1 MTLVVTPPKSYK
13 DLVNIPQTQLL
24 IDGDFQASHS
34 GKTFASINP
43 VTEEVIAHV
52 AEGDKVDIDLAVA
65 AAVRALE
72 DGPWSRMDARERGRL
87 MMKWA
92 DLIDEN
98 QQAMARLE
106 VLDNGKPIVEAL
118 GYDIPSAAATI
129 RYFAGWADKIEGK
142 TIPISGPYFT
152 HTRREPVGV
161 CGLII
166 PWNFPLAM
174 AAWKLGPALAAG
186 CTTILKPAEQ
196 TPLTALWAGELALQA
211 GIPPG
216 VVNVVPGYG
225 ETAGAA
231 LVKHPDVNKIAFTGE
246 HTTGQII
253 KAATTD
259 SMKRMTFELG
269 GKSPNIV
276 FDDANLDEAVEGAFG
291 AIFLNQGQNCCAG
304 SRAYVH
310 EAIYAEFVQKL
321 AEMASKRVI
330 GDPFDAQ
337 TEHGPQIDQAQ
348 FDKIMRYIE
357 LGKQQGAQCI
367 TGGKR
372 VFDRGFFIEP
382 TVFGEVTDD
391 MVIATDE
398 IFGPVLS
405 ILRFRTTEEVIRRA
419 NDNQFGLASAVW
431 TQDIDKAYTVTEGLK
446 AGTVW
451 INCYNIVDPAAP
463 FGGYKMSGLGRELG
477 EQALD
482 AYTETKTVTQLTR
495 IFDQYP
501 G

>member
-1 MTLVVTPPKSYK
+1 MSKVAGLPESYK
-13 DLVNIPQTQLL
+13 NLIKVPQTGLL
-24 IDGDFQASHS
+24 IDGDFRDSQS
-34 GKTFASINP
+34 GKTFDSINP
-43 VTEEVIAHV
+43 VTEEVIASI
-52 AEGDKVDIDLAVA
+52 AEGDAPDIDLAVKA
-65 AAVRALE
+65 ATRALE
-72 DGPWSRMDARERGRL
+72 EGPWGKMDARERGRL

-92 DLIDEN
+92 DLIDLN
-98 QQAMARLE
+98 QVAMARLE
-106 VLDNGKPIVEAL
+106 VLDNGKPITEAL

-129 RYFAGWADKIEGK
+129 RYFAGWADKLEGK
-142 TIPISGPYFT
+142 TIPVSGPYFT

-216 VVNVVPGYG
+216 VINIVPGYG

-231 LVKHPDVNKIAFTGE
+231 LVVHPGVHKIAFTGE
-246 HTTGQII
+246 HTTGRII
-253 KAATTD
+253 KAATIDT
-259 SMKRMTFELG
+259 MKRITFELG
-269 GKSPNIV
+269 GKSPNII

-304 SRAYVH
+304 TRAFVH
-310 EAIYAEFVQKL
+310 EDIYTEFVQKI
-321 AEMASKRVI
+321 ADKASQRVI
-330 GDPFDAQ
+330 GDPFDAA

-348 FDKIMRYIE
+348 FDKIMHYIK
-357 LGKQQGAQCI
+357 LGKQQGANCVS
-367 TGGKR
+367 GGER
-372 VFDRGFFIEP
+372 VFDRGYFIRP
-382 TVFGEVTDD
+382 TVFSEVDD
-391 MVIATDE
+391 AMAIATDE

-405 ILRFRTTEEVIRRA
+405 ILKFSSTDEVITRA
-419 NDNQFGLASAVW
+419 NDSQFGLASAVW

-482 AYTETKTVTQLTR
+482 AYTETKSVTQLR
-495 IFDQYP
+495 R
-501 G
+501 

>member
-1 MTLVVTPPKSYK
+1 MTETAKLPESYAN
-13 DLVNIPQTQLL
+13 LINVPRTSLL
-24 IDGDFQASHS
+24 IDGRFQSSQS
-34 GKTFASINP
+34 GKTFDSINP
-43 VTEEVIAHV
+43 VTEEVIAQV
-52 AEGDKVDIDLAVA
+52 AEGDAADIDLAVIA
-65 AAVRALE
+65 ATNALQE
-72 DGPWSRMDARERGRL
+72 GPWGKMDARERGRL

-92 DLIDEN
+92 DLIDQN
-98 QQAMARLE
+98 QEAFARLE

-118 GYDIPSAAATI
+118 GYDIPSAAATV
-129 RYFAGWADKIEGK
+129 RYFAGWADKLEGK
-142 TIPISGPYFT
+142 TIPTSGPYFT

-196 TPLTALWAGELALQA
+196 TPLTALWAGELALEA

-216 VVNVVPGYG
+216 VINIVPGYG

-231 LVKHPDVNKIAFTGE
+231 LVKHPGVDKIAFTGE

-259 SMKRMTFELG
+259 TMKRMTFELG

-276 FDDANLDEAVEGAFG
+276 FDDANLDEAVDGAFG

-304 SRAYVH
+304 SRAFVH
-310 EAIYAEFVQKL
+310 ESIYTEFVEKL
-321 AEMASKRVI
+321 ADKASRRVI
-330 GDPFDAQ
+330 GDPFNPG
-337 TEHGPQIDQAQ
+337 TEHGPQIDRAQ
-348 FDKIMRYIE
+348 FDKIMQYIE
-357 LGKQQGAQCI
+357 LGRQQGAQCVS
-367 TGGKR
+367 GGQR
-372 VFDRGFFIEP
+372 VFDRGYFIAP
-382 TVFGEVTDD
+382 TVFSEVKDD
-391 MVIATDE
+391 MAIATDE

-405 ILRFRTTEEVIRRA
+405 ILKFSSTDEVISRA
-419 NDNQFGLASAVW
+419 NDTQFGLSSAVW

-463 FGGYKMSGLGRELG
+463 FGGFKMSGLGRELG

-482 AYTETKTVTQLTR
+482 AYTETKTVTQLR
-495 IFDQYP
+495 K
-501 G
+501 

>member
-1 MTLVVTPPKSYK
+1 MTLAAAPPESYK
-13 DLVNIPQTQLL
+13 DLIKIPQTQLL
-24 IDGDFQASHS
+24 IDGKFQASQS
-34 GKTFASINP
+34 GKTFDSINP
-43 VTEEVIAHV
+43 VTEEAVAHI
-52 AEGDKVDIDLAVA
+52 AEGDEADIDLAVA
-65 AAVRALE
+65 AATRALE
-72 DGPWSRMDARERGRL
+72 QGSWARMDARERGRV

-129 RYFAGWADKIEGK
+129 RYFAGWADKVEGK

-216 VVNVVPGYG
+216 VINIVPGYG

-231 LVKHPDVNKIAFTGE
+231 LVKHPGVSKIAFTGE
-246 HTTGQII
+246 YTTGRII
-253 KAATTD
+253 KAATID

-269 GKSPNIV
+269 GKSPNII
-276 FDDANLDEAVEGAFG
+276 FDDADLDEAVEGAFG

-321 AEMASKRVI
+321 ADKASKRVI
-330 GDPFDAQ
+330 GDPFDTD

-348 FDKIMRYIE
+348 FDKIMHYIK
-357 LGKQQGAQCI
+357 LGKRQGAECVS
-367 TGGKR
+367 GGER
-372 VFDRGFFIEP
+372 VFERGYFIAP

-391 MVIATDE
+391 MAIATDE

-405 ILRFRTTEEVIRRA
+405 VLRFKTAEEVIKRA
-419 NDNQFGLASAVW
+419 NNSQFGLASAVW
-431 TQDIDKAYTVTEGLK
+431 TRDIDKAYAVTEGLK

-451 INCYNIVDPAAP
+451 INCYNIIDPAAP

-482 AYTETKTVTQLTR
+482 AYTETKTVTQLR
-495 IFDQYP
+495 K
-501 G
+501 